1 MPWPLYGAF
10 WFPYEINR
18 RKRIEV
24 DWLDKARKKDLI
36 ENKLERDNDQALTSK
51 DDSDRLTLFRMSLS
65 RSLIFELM
73 RFCQKLN
80 IRVKGENG
88 LKIDEIG
95 EFWIEETL

>member
-1 MPWPLYGAF
+1 MTFVWGF

-36 ENKLERDNDQALTSK
+36 ENKLESDNDQALTSK
-51 DDSDRLTLFRMSLS
+51 DDSDRLTLLRMSLL
-65 RSLIFELM
+65 RSFIFELM

-80 IRVKGENG
+80 ILLKGENG
-88 LKIDEIG
+88 LRIDEIG